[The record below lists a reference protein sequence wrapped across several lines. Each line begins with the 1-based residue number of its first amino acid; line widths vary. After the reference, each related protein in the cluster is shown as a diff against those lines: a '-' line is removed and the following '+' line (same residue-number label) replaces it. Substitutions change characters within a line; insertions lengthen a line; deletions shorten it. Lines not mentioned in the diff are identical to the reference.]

1 MRGACMQAHGLGLYG
16 QGSSRLGVEPQYI
29 MQNAHMYVARCGVCL
44 SLALPIRSAP
54 LKATRH
60 LLAPREL
67 RPSRH
72 PRIAIFGAT

>member
-1 MRGACMQAHGLGLYG
+1 MHTQAHGLGLYG